1 MNKRDYV
8 PTYFLVLKSLI
19 VIFTTITVKQSLAVK
34 LFLSGSRRQCS
45 QKMFKMKITQVKEKR
60 EREKKMRSACLL
72 MQEFDAP
79 IH

>member
-34 LFLSGSRRQCS
+34 LFLSGLA
-45 QKMFKMKITQVKEKR
+45 
-60 EREKKMRSACLL
+60 SAMLTK
-72 MQEFDAP
+72 DV
-79 IH
+79 